1 MYTYSSMSTGEKGL
15 VSIPALHIV
24 QQDIHFASDS
34 NSECAERWRIHNGI
48 KSLIRASQ
56 GALFSMWLLLHSEEF
71 YQVP

>member
-34 NSECAERWRIHNGI
+34 NSECAERWRIHNG
-48 KSLIRASQ
+48 LIRASQ
-56 GALFSMWLLLHSEEF
+56 GALFSPSF
-71 YQVP
+71 YVVVASL